1 MAVVWLGIGGT
12 SGAVSIEH
20 CSGYRGNTTS
30 VTRSK
35 SLVTIEVVTLAT
47 PSCRIDGTLGR
58 MRDTREVW
66 VCELDGCGHVWLASS
81 KLPPDRCAKCK
92 RRAWHV
98 TKTTGELIR
107 EKAPEITLDL
117 EERIRRIV
125 REEWVA
131 RPNGVTNGP
140 PTRYNVAEPEI
151 LPPAARPSLDSL
163 RDICAGLTTP
173 LPIEPADRP
182 ACDFTQYD
190 PDTGETYQCGLSAHP
205 AKVKHTR
212 GPKVTTDP
220 TSRIA

>member
-1 MAVVWLGIGGT
+1 MRR
-12 SGAVSIEH
+12 SS
-20 CSGYRGNTTS
+20 YRVHTTS
-30 VTRSK
+30 VTSGK

-47 PSCRIDGTLGR
+47 PLGRIGGTLER

-107 EKAPEITLDL
+107 EKAPDIDD
-117 EERIRRIV
+117 RIRRIV
-125 REEWVA
+125 REEMAA
-131 RPNGVTNGP
+131 RPNGTTNGP
-140 PTRYNVAEPEI
+140 AIRHNVPEPQI
-151 LPPAARPSLDSL
+151 IPPPARPSLDSL
-163 RDICAGLTTP
+163 RNICAGLTTP
-173 LPIEPADRP
+173 QPLEPADRP
-182 ACDFTQYD
+182 PCDFTQYD
-190 PDTGETYQCGLSAHP
+190 DQTGETHRCGLLAHP

-220 TSRIA
+220 TLGIA